1 MKNLTLKASLL
12 LLSLTIIIACSKE
25 KITGQTGPEIRLS
38 NSSQQNLK
46 NIMVNTGM
54 GEVSFGDLEAGKKTD
69 YKKFTKAYSYAFVK
83 LEINGKTYT
92 IQPID
97 YVGETPLKDG
107 RYAYQISVNGN
118 QGQYS
123 NLGLKL
129 IEE

>member
-1 MKNLTLKASLL
+1 MKRILVFIFAISMLV
-12 LLSLTIIIACSKE
+12 ACSKE
-25 KITGQTGPEIRLS
+25 KITGQSGPEIRLS
-38 NSSQQNLK
+38 NSSQQTFK
-46 NIMVNTGM
+46 NIIVNTGT
-54 GEVSFGDLEAGKKTD
+54 GEVNFGDLDAEKKTA

-83 LEINGKTYT
+83 LEIDGKTYT

-107 RYAYQISVNGN
+107 RYTYQISVNVN